1 MHEHSYR
8 YRHPV
13 DVRFADTDLQ
23 GHVYFS
29 NYLVYCDE
37 ALSGYLAAI
46 GHDWNA
52 LAARG
57 MEFFF
62 VDTGYR
68 FHGSAR
74 FGDRLDVH
82 AAIARIG
89 NTSFTAQ
96 MGVWNGD
103 TLLGNGH
110 ITAVM
115 VEPQSRRPVPVPAS
129 MREAVARWDAQ
140 H

>member
-1 MHEHSYR
+1 MDEHQYR
-8 YRHPV
+8 YRHRV

-37 ALSGYLAAI
+37 ALSGYLAALD
-46 GHDWNA
+46 HDWNS
-52 LAARG
+52 LAAQG

-74 FGDRLDVH
+74 FADRLDVH
-82 AAIARIG
+82 TCISRIG
-89 NTSFTAQ
+89 TTSFTAQ

-103 TLLGNGH
+103 KLLGNGH

-115 VEPQSRRPVPVPAS
+115 VDPATRRPIAVPDSLRA
-129 MREAVARWDAQ
+129 AVERWDAD

>member
-1 MHEHSYR
+1 MDEHRYR
-8 YRHPV
+8 YHHPV

-37 ALSGYLAAI
+37 ALSGYLQAI
-46 GHDWNA
+46 GRSWRS
-52 LAARG
+52 LAEQG
-57 MEFFF
+57 TEFYF

-74 FGDRLDVH
+74 FGDRLEVS
-82 AAIARIG
+82 ATISRIG

-96 MGVWNGD
+96 MGVWHEGE
-103 TLLGNGH
+103 LLGNGH

-115 VEPQSRRPVPVPAS
+115 VDPKSRKPVRVPDDL
-129 MREAVARWDAQ
+129 REAVRRWEAS